1 MKISLEN
8 SVMFKTSSSEIAH
21 YGKSS
26 IAVLTRLLLELIKT
40 FISGEGLS
48 TR

>member
-21 YGKSS
+21 HGKSS
-26 IAVLTRLLLELIKT
+26 IPVFDKIFARTDKIFYFGRRTKH
-40 FISGEGLS
+40 
-48 TR
+48 